1 MGNKE
6 KYLYPTRI
14 PRPKDFKDFNEDW
27 YVGLNGDLLGKRTGY
42 HIPHYDL
49 ERDHWFVHLKDKMW
63 FDADTFL
70 PAYFKACEMAGI
82 KVVKLRI
89 DY

>member
-1 MGNKE
+1 MSKTE
-6 KYLYPTRI
+6 KVLYPVRI
-14 PRPKDFKDFNEDW
+14 PRPNFYYDFNEDW
-27 YVGLNGDLLGKRTGY
+27 YVGLDGDLLDRRTGY
-42 HIPHYDL
+42 HIPCDEL
-49 ERDHWFVHLKDKMW
+49 RKDHWFAHLKDKLW

-70 PAYFKACEMAGI
+70 PAYFRACELAGL